1 MFDFAEKKERE
12 LRQKLLSAIEAGD
25 LDQLQSIMKEF
36 KQANVS
42 DPQNIYELAER
53 EVAII
58 HARRGNVDEELSR

>member
-1 MFDFAEKKERE
+1 M
-12 LRQKLLSAIEAGD
+12 SAIEAGD